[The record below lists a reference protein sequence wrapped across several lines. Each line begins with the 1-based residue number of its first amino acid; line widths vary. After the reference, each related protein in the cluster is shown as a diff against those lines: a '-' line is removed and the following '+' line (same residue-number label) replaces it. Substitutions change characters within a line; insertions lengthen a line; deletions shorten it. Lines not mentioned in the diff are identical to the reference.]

1 MTTILVIPD
10 LQIPF
15 QHRRALSFLKEQRDK
30 YKPDTVVCV
39 GDEWDNCA
47 LSRFPKNP
55 DGQSAGDEHKRAKR
69 ASKGFFEAF
78 PDVLV
83 CESNHRARL
92 YKRAYE
98 AGIPAA
104 MIQDTH
110 EYMGAPDGWQWA
122 ESWKIEGVVFEHGDR
137 ASGVG
142 AGDKL
147 VDANHASTVYGHHSG
162 RAGVSYRKL
171 AGKMLFSM
179 NVGCLVD
186 VNGYAMDYLKM
197 IKHKPVLGCGVIVDG
212 IPQFIPMTF
221 KKKLAVKD
229 KKKKRS

>member
-1 MTTILVIPD
+1 MPN
-10 LQIPF
+10 
-15 QHRRALSFLKEQRDK
+15 K
-30 YKPDTVVCV
+30 VVCL

-69 ASKGFFEAF
+69 ASKGFFESF

-98 AGIPAA
+98 AGIPEA
-104 MIQDTH
+104 MIRDTH
-110 EYMGAPDGWQWA
+110 EYMGAPEGWQWA
-122 ESWKIEGVVFEHGDR
+122 EQWKIDGVVFEHGDR
-137 ASGVG
+137 ASSGAQ

-147 VDANHASTVYGHHSG
+147 VDANLASTVYGHHSG

-171 AGKMLFSM
+171 GGKLLFSM

-186 VNGYAMDYLKM
+186 VNGYAMNYLKM
-197 IKHKPVLGCGVIVDG
+197 IRSKPVLGCGVIVDG
-212 IPQFIPMTF
+212 VPQFIPMNY
-221 KKKLAVKD
+221 KAKNKN
-229 KKKKRS
+229 

>member
-1 MTTILVIPD
+1 MSTILCIPD

-15 QHRRALSFLKEQRDK
+15 HHKHALRFLNEVADEYDPDK
-30 YKPDTVVCV
+30 VVCL

-69 ASKGFFEAF
+69 ASKGFFESF

-98 AGIPAA
+98 AGIPEA
-104 MIQDTH
+104 MVTDTH
-110 EYMGAPDGWQWA
+110 EYMGAPDGWEWKDQW
-122 ESWKIEGVVFEHGDR
+122 WIEGVCFEHGDR

-171 AGKMLFSM
+171 ANKMLFSM

-186 VNGYAMDYLKM
+186 ETSYAMDYLKM
-197 IKHKPVLGCGVIVDG
+197 IKAKPVLGCGVIVDG
-212 IPQFIPMTF
+212 VPHFVPMIKGLRT
-221 KKKLAVKD
+221 
-229 KKKKRS
+229 R